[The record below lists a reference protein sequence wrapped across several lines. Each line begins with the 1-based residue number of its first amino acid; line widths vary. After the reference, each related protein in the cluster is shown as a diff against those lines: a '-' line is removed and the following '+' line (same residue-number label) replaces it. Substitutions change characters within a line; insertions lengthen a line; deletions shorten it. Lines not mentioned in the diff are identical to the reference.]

1 MNDDRCGNERAIR
14 FALHDSKWNADE
26 DALEAWEIEKQKEKE
41 NKDNE

>member
-1 MNDDRCGNERAIR
+1 MTQKENFDT
-14 FALHDSKWNADE
+14 KWNADE